1 MDFRELSK
9 MRVVDL
15 RELAKEKTSLTGV
28 SGLHKDELIDKLADE
43 LGIEKPHK
51 VAELV
56 GKPAIK
62 QELHRLKAQRL
73 DALASKDKDKL
84 VATRKEL
91 KKIRRK
97 LQHAA
102 KEALR
107 HQA

>member
-1 MDFRELSK
+1 MDYRELSK

-28 SGLHKDELIDKLADE
+28 SGLHKDELIDTLADA

-51 VAELV
+51 VAELSN
-56 GKPAIK
+56 KASIK
-62 QELHRLKAQRL
+62 KQLRHLKAERLKAL
-73 DALASKDKDKL
+73 ETKDREKLLSARKD
-84 VATRKEL
+84 L

-107 HQA
+107 HA